1 MATTTR
7 SQKIQKTLKVLGSV
21 YQPVSPVDRPV
32 IEHLLY
38 ACCLENSSPEAADET
53 FARLQELYFDWN
65 EVRVTS
71 IRELEEVMARLTDP
85 TESATRLTQCL
96 QSVFEKQYSFDLE
109 PLRKMNQG
117 KAVAELE
124 KIKGATPFAVQYV
137 VQHALGG
144 HAIPVSQGVL
154 DVFRI
159 LDIISDA
166 EAESGRVPG
175 LERAIPKNKGPQ
187 MASLI
192 HQLGADFHRSPF
204 SPKVRDTIL
213 KIDPQAK
220 DRLPKRTRKKAAA
233 SAESTTE
240 TEVTGETESKKE
252 TASKSSK
259 KSGTKKTVAKKTA
272 ASEPKEATAKTSPK
286 AQAKAPAKK
295 KPTKKTAA
303 PKKSAAAKK
312 ETSKSSAA
320 KSKKSAAKSKPVAK
334 TAAKSTSKT
343 LARKKPR

>member
-1 MATTTR
+1 MATTNR
-7 SQKIQKTLKVLGSV
+7 SQKIQKTLKVLASV
-21 YQPVSPVDRPV
+21 YEPVSPVDRPV
-32 IEHLLY
+32 MEHLLY
-38 ACCLENSSPEAADET
+38 ACCLENSSPDAADET

-96 QSVFEKQYSFDLE
+96 QSVFEEQYSFDLE

-204 SPKVRDTIL
+204 STKVRDTIL

-220 DRLPKRTRKKAAA
+220 DRLPKRTRRKAT
-233 SAESTTE
+233 STEESK
-240 TEVTGETESKKE
+240 TESE
-252 TASKSSK
+252 TASSK
-259 KSGTKKTVAKKTA
+259 KTEPKKASAKKVSETKQSA
-272 ASEPKEATAKTSPK
+272 AKASPK
-286 AQAKAPAKK
+286 AQAKAPPK
-295 KPTKKTAA
+295 KPTKKTT
-303 PKKSAAAKK
+303 AAKK
-312 ETSKSSAA
+312 SSTAKKSPPKKNTPKTKKPAA
-320 KSKKSAAKSKPVAK
+320 KNKPAAKTP
-334 TAAKSTSKT
+334 AKSTSKS

>member
-1 MATTTR
+1 MTMATTTR

-96 QSVFEKQYSFDLE
+96 QSVFEEQYSFDLE

-204 SPKVRDTIL
+204 STKVRDTIL

-220 DRLPKRTRKKAAA
+220 DRLPKRVRKKTTAAEK
-233 SAESTTE
+233 SKTE
-240 TEVTGETESKKE
+240 AE
-252 TASKSSK
+252 TASSK
-259 KSGTKKTVAKKTA
+259 KSEPKKASAKKT
-272 ASEPKEATAKTSPK
+272 SETKQTPAKASPK
-286 AQAKAPAKK
+286 AQAKAPPK
-295 KPTKKTAA
+295 KPTKKTT
-303 PKKSAAAKK
+303 AAKK
-312 ETSKSSAA
+312 STASKKGPPKKPAA
-320 KSKKSAAKSKPVAK
+320 KTKKPAAKNKPTAK
-334 TAAKSTSKT
+334 TTAKSTSKT

>member
-1 MATTTR
+1 MPTIYCLATYLPMTMATTTR

-38 ACCLENSSPEAADET
+38 ACCLENSPPEAADET

-96 QSVFEKQYSFDLE
+96 QSVFEEQYSFDLE

-144 HAIPVSQGVL
+144 HAIPVSRGVL

-204 SPKVRDTIL
+204 STKVRDTIL

-220 DRLPKRTRKKAAA
+220 DRLPKRARKKTAP
-233 SAESTTE
+233 AE
-240 TEVTGETESKKE
+240 ESKTEAE
-252 TASKSSK
+252 TASSK
-259 KSGTKKTVAKKTA
+259 KSEPKKTSTKK
-272 ASEPKEATAKTSPK
+272 ASETKQTPAKASPK
-286 AQAKAPAKK
+286 AQAKAPPK
-295 KPTKKTAA
+295 KPTKKTPAA
-303 PKKSAAAKK
+303 KKSAASKK
-312 ETSKSSAA
+312 GSPKKPAA
-320 KSKKSAAKSKPVAK
+320 KTKKPATKNKPTAK
-334 TAAKSTSKT
+334 TTAKSTSKT

>member
-1 MATTTR
+1 MTMATTTR
-7 SQKIQKTLKVLGSV
+7 SQKIQKTLKVLGSI

-85 TESATRLTQCL
+85 AESATRLTQCL
-96 QSVFEKQYSFDLE
+96 QSVFEEQYSFDLE

-117 KAVAELE
+117 KAVSELE

-137 VQHALGG
+137 IQHALGG
-144 HAIPVSQGVL
+144 HAIPVSRGVL

-166 EAESGRVPG
+166 EAASGRVPG

-204 SPKVRDTIL
+204 STKVRDTIL

-220 DRLPKRTRKKAAA
+220 DRLPKRVRKKAAA
-233 SAESTTE
+233 AEVSKTE
-240 TEVTGETESKKE
+240 AEATP
-252 TASKSSK
+252 SK
-259 KSGTKKTVAKKTA
+259 KSELKKASATKRASPEAK
-272 ASEPKEATAKTSPK
+272 E
-286 AQAKAPAKK
+286 APAKASPKVQAKSPPK
-295 KPTKKTAA
+295 KPTKKTT
-303 PKKSAAAKK
+303 AAKK
-312 ETSKSSAA
+312 STVAKKGPPKKPAAKTKKPAAKNKPTAKTTAKSS
-320 KSKKSAAKSKPVAK
+320 
-334 TAAKSTSKT
+334 SKT